1 MEKFDYS
8 KKDIIQ
14 ALLKVGVCKDD
25 NIFVHSNLGF
35 FGKLK
40 DGISKEDYCNAF
52 KEAILEVIGIN
63 GTLVVPA
70 FSYSFCNNEVYDKN
84 KIVGV
89 RGMFSEFIRED
100 HQSLRSDDANFSVVA
115 IGKNAEYFTKDVP
128 SHSFGKNSFWERFLN
143 CNGKICN
150 FNFDSGSTFI
160 HYVEKLLNVRYR
172 FDKGFRGKSMIND
185 KEEDRMYYHF
195 VYDLSK
201 PTDVPDFTKF
211 DKKAKEL
218 GLTKTVNLGKGQI
231 VCISAHDTLELIQKE
246 IVNNPS
252 FLIKGLDVLI

>member
-8 KKDIIQ
+8 KNDIIQ

-35 FGKLK
+35 FRKLK
-40 DGISKEDYCNAF
+40 DGISKEDYCTTF

-63 GTLVVPA
+63 GTLIVPT
-70 FSYSFCNNEVYDKN
+70 FSYSFCNNEIYDKN
-84 KIVGV
+84 KTVGV
-89 RGMFSEFIRED
+89 RGMLSEFIRED
-100 HQSLRSDDANFSVVA
+100 PQSLRSDDANFSVAA

-128 SHSFGKNSFWERFLN
+128 PHSFGENSFWERFLN

-160 HYVEKLLNVRYR
+160 HYVEKLFNVGYR
-172 FDKGFRGKSMIND
+172 FDKGFRGKSMINGR
-185 KEEDRMYYHF
+185 EEDRMYYHF

-201 PTDVPDFTKF
+201 STDVPDFTKF

-218 GLTKTVNLGKGQI
+218 GLTKTANLGKGQI
-231 VCISAHDTLELIQKE
+231 VCISARDTLELIQKE
-246 IVNNPS
+246 IVKNHS
-252 FLIKGLDVLI
+252 FLIKG